1 MQTLVRRRRMGD
13 LTLVFRNQELNGTG
27 EIIVYGYYHPYWD
40 DRNAGVRNQN
50 FDLFSRKILDLKCGN
65 SSAIEYFYEMINP
78 EINPG
83 VTICVV
89 PSSDPDNIESGIA
102 KLGKMLA
109 DNGRKDK
116 VYYLRR
122 NSIIPK
128 LAYGGDRNKEIH
140 YKSITTLDDVD
151 ISGEIVLIMDDVTT
165 TGNSLKACRDILIN
179 RGADV
184 VEMLALGRT
193 VRL

>member
-1 MQTLVRRRRMGD
+1 M
-13 LTLVFRNQELNGTG
+13 
-27 EIIVYGYYHPYWD
+27 
-40 DRNAGVRNQN
+40 
-50 FDLFSRKILDLKCGN
+50 
-65 SSAIEYFYEMINP
+65 
-78 EINPG
+78 
-83 VTICVV
+83 
-89 PSSDPDNIESGIA
+89 
-102 KLGKMLA
+102 
-109 DNGRKDK
+109 
-116 VYYLRR
+116 RR

-128 LAYGGDRNKEIH
+128 LAYGGDRNIEIH

>member
-65 SSAIEYFYEMINP
+65 SSAIEFFYEMINP

-89 PSSDPDNIESGIA
+89 PSSDPDNIEPKPVVTG
-102 KLGKMLA
+102 LFR
-109 DNGRKDK
+109 NGRT
-116 VYYLRR
+116 
-122 NSIIPK
+122 SINLAFVKILPTAIRIPAIGRINTGVNIALEK
-128 LAYGGDRNKEIH
+128 LCIAL
-140 YKSITTLDDVD
+140 ITLSF
-151 ISGEIVLIMDDVTT
+151 ISP
-165 TGNSLKACRDILIN
+165 S
-179 RGADV
+179 
-184 VEMLALGRT
+184 
-193 VRL
+193 